1 MFLIKEI
8 EFIDYNDNEVIMINL
23 INGAT
28 DIIEKSIYDLII
40 NNHFDK
46 IDNEIL
52 NCMLE
57 RKYLFK
63 TENEYNKFLEELD
76 SRIEMLEKSATPNFL
91 VVPSYACNLHCIYCY
106 EQK

>member
-8 EFIDYNDNEVIMINL
+8 QFIDYNENEVIMINL

-28 DIIEKSIYDLII
+28 DIIEKNIYDLII
-40 NNHFDK
+40 NNNFDE

-63 TENEYNKFLEELD
+63 TKKEYNKE
-76 SRIEMLEKSATPNFL
+76 
-91 VVPSYACNLHCIYCY
+91 
-106 EQK
+106 